1 MSITMDERAIKLQL
15 DDTSKRKLRIIL
27 ETLAIDEPP
36 ISHSK
41 KLLRIAETLL
51 EDRAPTLSGSED

>member
-41 KLLRIAETLL
+41 KLLRIAEALL